1 MSRRPL
7 LVPAAAV
14 FFLTTALFA
23 QVIERID
30 VSAIEVPVV
39 VRDAKG
45 NVPLDLKP
53 SDFLLKEDGKTQEIV
68 GVAYPVRGVTASA
81 PGAPSTSATPAT
93 VPAEKRWQIVV
104 YLQQSLSSSHAL
116 KVSLE
121 RLVPHVDEM
130 IALGDVEVVGDEGSR
145 PHVLIPATRDAGALR
160 DALLA
165 LAPKIRGTQDVVRL
179 RRQYIEESAG
189 DALMPPAARDQRA
202 LMTARLDALMI
213 GARQD
218 SMLTWFARYG
228 VATRPRAAVIV
239 SSGYD
244 TDFSSFYNVSKSD
257 VSAMIRELS
266 AAPRQQQIGEAM
278 AAQGW
283 TVLSFAPEWME
294 TQMNAS
300 FDVSNTGRGRLD
312 SFVRSANAGDT
323 GATAVNLHPLDPL
336 RQLAD
341 ATGGSVEVNPAKFGG
356 DLTEL
361 SNRVVLTYQIHGVH
375 DGRTHHITVKALR
388 PGITVR
394 AQRSVVSG
402 TPDAVSMARATILAG
417 GEGEKGELPVRC
429 SYQDVPAK
437 NSGEAT
443 AQLEVMLNLAP
454 INAIRSELKAA
465 TLRFSLAVTGT
476 DAPPVTTVKR
486 MEKVDLSKQVKW
498 LITFEVKHR
507 TGARIGVVAEEV
519 STGAWG
525 GCTCSAGALTPM
537 ASAAEEPA
545 PPAQHGWQ
553 LVEDALKEAR
563 ATNRL
568 VLLDYRRAT
577 VVDKRGDQWIAAAT
591 AHEGVA
597 RALKDMV
604 LAVAALTPPAN
615 ANPKMEAARSP
626 GEGRHLLVLD
636 PYGNILAEPESA
648 FKDIPQ
654 FAVELNALRQN
665 AEAFVHAGDLQA
677 EGKVAEAIIERAGAF
692 LDSGF
697 ENIAGEAFRKGYDAA
712 KEAGDTALM
721 QIASTGVAAVDI
733 SSGRDVHGAVR
744 SLEGVVAHPATP
756 EVGARA
762 WMLLGHT
769 YRNQRHDV
777 KKAIDAYQRA
787 FAGAPKPSPLAEAAR
802 RHLEMLGSEAESET
816 QAAVAAGNVH
826 LLYPHREVLV
836 GKIDV
841 GIATSNDAAR
851 VEIYLDDARVAEL
864 RRRPFRAKVQLGPTP
879 NVHTIRAVAFDAH
892 ESRLGEESVTV
903 NDSARSLGVAIVA
916 PRRDTIESSA
926 VVEVE
931 PRLPEGVR
939 LAGVDLYWNETK
951 VATMTA
957 PPFRQE
963 VTLPAKFASGYLRAV
978 ARAENGTTAEDVKMI
993 NAAGASDALSVD
1005 AVQVYAVV
1013 QDRRG
1018 RNVEGLEAKDF
1029 VVKEDGV
1036 RVAAQLQSSAS
1047 DPIAVGLAL
1056 DASGSMRVTMAEVID
1071 YANEFVGTGM
1081 REGDQTFVVGFA
1093 AQPHL
1098 IQPLTADRQRV
1109 AASIDAI
1116 QAGGGTAIWDAV
1128 LFSLQQL
1135 QTVPGKR
1142 ALMVFTDGGNNGG
1155 TATAHSALQY
1165 AREVGV
1171 PVYVVL
1177 MYSGWI
1183 SSRSSISSAGMSSPQ
1198 LVGTPANLKWVA
1210 ENTGGAF
1217 FEFVRRKDLPRVFG
1231 QVLNDT
1237 RGEYLLTYTSP
1248 NTKPRNEMRRISV
1261 AVPNRSVVVRAMSGY
1276 YPR

>member
-1 MSRRPL
+1 MSRRRL

-14 FFLTTALFA
+14 FFLATALFA
-23 QVIERID
+23 QVTERID

-39 VRDAKG
+39 VHDAKG

-81 PGAPSTSATPAT
+81 SGAPSTSAAPAT
-93 VPAEKRWQIVV
+93 VPPEKRWQVVV

-130 IALGDVEVVGDEGSR
+130 IALGDVEVVGDEGAR

-179 RRQYIEESAG
+179 RQQYIEESVGTAG
-189 DALMPPAARDQRA
+189 MPKSALDQRA
-202 LMTARLDALMI
+202 LMTARLDAMMI
-213 GARQD
+213 AARQD
-218 SMLTWFARYG
+218 SMLAWFGRYG
-228 VATRPRAAVIV
+228 VPTRPRAAIIV

-244 TDFSSFYNVSKSD
+244 TEFSSFYTANSAD
-257 VSAMIRELS
+257 VAATIRQLS
-266 AAPRQQQIGEAM
+266 VVMRQQEMGEAM

-294 TQMNAS
+294 TQMNAT
-300 FDVSNTGRGRLD
+300 FDVGNSGRGRLGE
-312 SFVRSANAGDT
+312 FVRGGNPGDT
-323 GATAVNLHPLDPL
+323 GPTAVNLHPLDPL
-336 RQLAD
+336 RQMAD
-341 ATGGSVEVNPAKFGG
+341 ATGGTVEVNPAKFGVG
-356 DLTEL
+356 LSDL
-361 SNRVVLTYQIHGVH
+361 SDRVVLTYQLHGPH
-375 DGRTHHITVKALR
+375 DGRMHRITVKALR
-388 PGITVR
+388 PGLTVR

-402 TPDAVSMARATILAG
+402 TPEAVSIARATMLAG
-417 GEGEKGELPVRC
+417 DEGEKGELPVRC
-429 SYQDVPAK
+429 SYRDTPTK
-437 NSGEAT
+437 SSSEAT
-443 AQLEVMLNLAP
+443 AQLEVMVSLAP
-454 INAIRSELKAA
+454 INVVRSGLTAA

-476 DAPPVTTVKR
+476 DAPPVTSVKR
-486 MEKVDLSKQVKW
+486 MDNVDLSKQAKW
-498 LITFEVKHR
+498 LITFEVRHR
-507 TGARIGVVAEEV
+507 AGARIGVVAEEV

-525 GCTCSAGALTPM
+525 GCTCTAGALTPM
-537 ASAAEEPA
+537 ASAAEEPV
-545 PPAQHGWQ
+545 PPAAQQWQ
-553 LVEDALKEAR
+553 PVEDALKVAR

-577 VVDKRGDQWIAAAT
+577 VVDKRGDEWIAAAT
-591 AHEGVA
+591 AHEAVA
-597 RALKDMV
+597 RAFKEMV
-604 LAVAALTPPAN
+604 LAVASLTPPPSAN
-615 ANPKMEAARSP
+615 SKMEAARSP

-636 PYGNILAEPESA
+636 PYGNILVEPESA
-648 FKDIPQ
+648 FKNIPQ
-654 FAVELNALRQN
+654 FAAELNAIRLH

-677 EGKVAEAIIERAGAF
+677 NGKMADAIIERAGTL

-697 ENIAGEAFRKGYDAA
+697 ESNAGEVFRKGYDAA
-712 KEAGDTALM
+712 KEAGDVALM
-721 QIASTGVAAVDI
+721 QVASTGVAAVDI
-733 SSGRDVHGAVR
+733 SKGVDVNGAVR
-744 SLEGVVAHPATP
+744 SLEAVVAHPATP

-769 YRNQRHDV
+769 YRNQRRDV

-787 FAGAPKPSPLAEAAR
+787 FAGTTKPSPLADAAR
-802 RHLEMLGSEAESET
+802 RHLEMLGSEPYSET
-816 QAAVAAGNVH
+816 QTAVATGNVH

-841 GIATSNDAAR
+841 GVATSSDAAR

-864 RRRPFRAKVQLGPTP
+864 RRRPFRARVPLGPTP
-879 NVHTIRAVAFDAH
+879 NVHTIRAVAFDGH
-892 ESRLGEESVTV
+892 ESRLGEESVTI

-916 PRRDTIESSA
+916 PRLDKIESSA

-957 PPFRQE
+957 APFRKE
-963 VTLPAKFASGYLRAV
+963 VTLPAKFAAGYLRAV
-978 ARAENGTTAEDVKMI
+978 ARGENGATAEDVKMI
-993 NAAGASDALSVD
+993 NTAGAADAVSVD

-1018 RNVEGLEAKDF
+1018 RNVEGLGSKDF

-1036 RVAAQLQSSAS
+1036 PVAVELQSTAS
-1047 DPIAVGLAL
+1047 DPVSVGLAL
-1056 DASGSMRVTMAEVID
+1056 DVSGSMRETMGEVID
-1071 YANEFVGTGM
+1071 YANEFVATSM

-1093 AQPHL
+1093 DQPHL

-1109 AASIDAI
+1109 AASIDAVH
-1116 QAGGGTAIWDAV
+1116 AGGSTAIWDAV

-1135 QTVPGKR
+1135 QSVSGKR
-1142 ALMVFTDGGNNGG
+1142 ALVVFTDGINNGG
-1155 TATAHSALQY
+1155 TATPNSALQY

-1177 MYSGWI
+1177 MFSGWTYTRL
-1183 SSRSSISSAGMSSPQ
+1183 SMAHAGMTSPQ
-1198 LVGTPANLKWVA
+1198 LAGTPHNLKWVA
-1210 ENTGGAF
+1210 ESTGGAF

-1248 NTKPRNEMRRISV
+1248 NTKPRNEMRRVSV
-1261 AVPNRSVVVRAMSGY
+1261 AVPNRGVVVRAMSGY